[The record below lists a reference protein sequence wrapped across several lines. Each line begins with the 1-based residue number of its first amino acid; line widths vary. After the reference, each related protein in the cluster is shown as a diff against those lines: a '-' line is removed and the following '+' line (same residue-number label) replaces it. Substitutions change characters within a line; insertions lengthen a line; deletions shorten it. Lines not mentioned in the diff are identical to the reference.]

1 MKKVRY
7 IWTICN
13 LLIFTNGI
21 LSQTII
27 VNSIDD
33 VNDGVYNTVHCSLR
47 EAIMLANTYTQ
58 PNISFEIKPATP
70 MPWTILPKTNLPDIK
85 NENSNFQ
92 FSIIDTYGSS
102 IAISGEL
109 LPGKVTGSDFGLQ
122 VDTKGKVDI
131 KKLVFKNFS
140 TGLILKRVDTLII
153 GGGIMPGLAETGN
166 DFLLNQTDVLLDGS
180 YSLCLFLGNC
190 FGSDRLLTEGVGFG
204 EIGIKSNTSNSN
216 SGKLIIGNNDISNL
230 QCNWFS
236 GHKDAGLKLNGLRN
250 VEITGNFF
258 DTDRSSSPLRPES
271 IKNIQLIDC
280 EQVLI
285 KENYLGAN
293 TEQITLKNS
302 KNVHIESNYF
312 GSINYYFE
320 YPMSYG
326 IVLDNCDGITIGKTE
341 SDGANQFHGHIE
353 ASISAIKSKNISI
366 IYNQIGLWNGQASVP
381 TIKDGI
387 LVDESEKL
395 ELSGNKFIGTT
406 ENCIKITKSN
416 LLNIYKND
424 FTAYQQLP
432 IGNTGISIFE
442 SNNINIGDS
451 DGLKSNIFS
460 RLNKGVSVS
469 HSNSNLIFNYQN
481 SFYCNTLKGFE
492 LNDDSNGAI
501 TLPSIYKRKSNIVY
515 GRSIPNSL
523 IQIYIHGPD
532 CITNPCQGKT
542 YRGSV
547 STDNLGY
554 WEYDFNNS
562 MTNSITLTVTN
573 SSQGSSEFSD
583 CFIPIDI
590 PELTIIL
597 DQSSCDLSDLTSNII
612 PNPNNCSYK
621 WTGPDSFSDENKNTK
636 VTKDGWYTLSIT
648 NPIWEYVL
656 YDSIY
661 VTLNES
667 TYKLIEQTIC
677 EGNIFVIE
685 GHQFDSFNPEG
696 VFISNYKNSV
706 GCDSII
712 TIQLKFI
719 PQIEV
724 HYSPLI
730 CPSETIKI
738 GDTFFDYNHPA
749 GIVTIESLNPN
760 QCDSIIFVN
769 LQFLENGILKLDTTL
784 CAGEEMSIFGEKIS
798 ETEPQKLINLE
809 MLSQSGCDSLVLIN
823 AHFQYNKISFL
834 DQDSICPGAINGRI
848 EIKIDASGIGPYN
861 LFLDEVNIATF
872 SDSIYEISGLEGG
885 SYTISLTDVRGCR
898 SEVDTFDIIE
908 FPINV
913 ISTDDLIEIELNQS
927 HQIEITSLIPI
938 QQITWSPPDH
948 LSCTDCI
955 SPFLIAKEDQIYTYQ
970 ILDYN
975 GCFTDGSIEIK
986 VTNEEVSSVFNP
998 NIFSPNG
1005 DGINDLLEPSYK
1017 NAELVNMT
1025 VFNRWGGVVYN
1036 SNVLFSWNGEIN
1048 SVDADVG
1055 VYVCLI
1061 SYKNMEGRLLTIKNS
1076 VTLVR

>member
-33 VNDGVYNTVHCSLR
+33 VNDGVCNTVHCSLR

-451 DGLKSNIFS
+451 DGLKSNIF
-460 RLNKGVSVS
+460 LD
-469 HSNSNLIFNYQN
+469 LI
-481 SFYCNTLKGFE
+481 
-492 LNDDSNGAI
+492 
-501 TLPSIYKRKSNIVY
+501 RVY
-515 GRSIPNSL
+515 
-523 IQIYIHGPD
+523 
-532 CITNPCQGKT
+532 
-542 YRGSV
+542 
-547 STDNLGY
+547 
-554 WEYDFNNS
+554 
-562 MTNSITLTVTN
+562 
-573 SSQGSSEFSD
+573 
-583 CFIPIDI
+583 
-590 PELTIIL
+590 
-597 DQSSCDLSDLTSNII
+597 
-612 PNPNNCSYK
+612 
-621 WTGPDSFSDENKNTK
+621 
-636 VTKDGWYTLSIT
+636 
-648 NPIWEYVL
+648 
-656 YDSIY
+656 
-661 VTLNES
+661 
-667 TYKLIEQTIC
+667 
-677 EGNIFVIE
+677 
-685 GHQFDSFNPEG
+685 
-696 VFISNYKNSV
+696 
-706 GCDSII
+706 
-712 TIQLKFI
+712 
-719 PQIEV
+719 
-724 HYSPLI
+724 
-730 CPSETIKI
+730 
-738 GDTFFDYNHPA
+738 
-749 GIVTIESLNPN
+749 
-760 QCDSIIFVN
+760 
-769 LQFLENGILKLDTTL
+769 QFLI
-784 CAGEEMSIFGEKIS
+784 
-798 ETEPQKLINLE
+798 
-809 MLSQSGCDSLVLIN
+809 
-823 AHFQYNKISFL
+823 
-834 DQDSICPGAINGRI
+834 R
-848 EIKIDASGIGPYN
+848 
-861 LFLDEVNIATF
+861 IAT
-872 SDSIYEISGLEGG
+872 
-885 SYTISLTDVRGCR
+885 
-898 SEVDTFDIIE
+898 
-908 FPINV
+908 
-913 ISTDDLIEIELNQS
+913 
-927 HQIEITSLIPI
+927 
-938 QQITWSPPDH
+938 
-948 LSCTDCI
+948 
-955 SPFLIAKEDQIYTYQ
+955 
-970 ILDYN
+970 
-975 GCFTDGSIEIK
+975 
-986 VTNEEVSSVFNP
+986 
-998 NIFSPNG
+998 
-1005 DGINDLLEPSYK
+1005 
-1017 NAELVNMT
+1017 
-1025 VFNRWGGVVYN
+1025 
-1036 SNVLFSWNGEIN
+1036 
-1048 SVDADVG
+1048 
-1055 VYVCLI
+1055 
-1061 SYKNMEGRLLTIKNS
+1061 
-1076 VTLVR
+1076 